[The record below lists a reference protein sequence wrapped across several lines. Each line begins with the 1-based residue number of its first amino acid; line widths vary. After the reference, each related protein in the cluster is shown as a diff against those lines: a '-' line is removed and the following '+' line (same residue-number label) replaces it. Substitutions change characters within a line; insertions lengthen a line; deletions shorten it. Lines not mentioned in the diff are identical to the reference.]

1 MTISPKDYIPLLLV
15 AVDLVESAIC
25 AYHLDWAR
33 AWYWLAA
40 GQITAATIFMRS

>member
-1 MTISPKDYIPLLLV
+1 MTISSKDYIPLLLV

>member
-1 MTISPKDYIPLLLV
+1 MMITTKDYVPLLLV

-25 AYHLDWAR
+25 AWSHDWSR

-40 GQITAATIFMRS
+40 GQITAATIFMRG